1 MNQKKKVSLIMMI
14 VACVSIIGAI
24 LLFFVAVPSATAS
37 YKKVLEIVIGVLLIL
52 MSALIAYYLWL
63 TRDNDPN
70 FFLFDR
76 AKKRNVPVEALTF
89 ATVNER
95 MNIYLSMVCESV
107 EELWQDDILE
117 NERKLG
123 YRKVYRPLL
132 AYKMLYDLAD
142 KNVDSYW
149 NLFLN
154 AKPET
159 VDSLCSALQQGGET
173 EMVKAFRF
181 IMTNY
186 RSNPAKVK
194 DFIIGN
200 MKYIRGRMMG
210 YIKKRI
216 EFFY

>member
-1 MNQKKKVSLIMMI
+1 MNQKKKLSLIMLI
-14 VACVSIIGAI
+14 VSCVSIIGAI
-24 LLFFVAVPSATAS
+24 LLFFVAVPSATAA
-37 YKKVLEIVIGVLLIL
+37 YKKGLEIVMGVLLIL
-52 MSALIAYYLWL
+52 ISALIAYYLWL

-76 AKKRNVPVEALTF
+76 AKKRNIPVEALTF
-89 ATVNER
+89 TTVNER
-95 MNIYLSMVCESV
+95 MNIYLSMVCDSV
-107 EELWQDDILE
+107 EELWQDEILE

-142 KNVDSYW
+142 KNTESYW
-149 NLFLN
+149 SLLIQ

-159 VDSLCSALQQGGET
+159 VDSLCSALAQGGET
-173 EMVKAFRF
+173 EMVKAFRY
-181 IMTNY
+181 IMANY
-186 RSNPAKVK
+186 RGNPAKIK
-194 DFIIGN
+194 DFVIGN

-210 YIKKRI
+210 YVKKRI